1 MGTSLDDES
10 QTSERIREGLPA
22 LIDGRKRLSAC
33 NTATLDG
40 RKRLSACNTTTLD
53 NRWECG
59 RENRGGMLG

>member
-1 MGTSLDDES
+1 MVYREEMGTSLDDES

-33 NTATLDG
+33 NT
-40 RKRLSACNTTTLD
+40 TTLD

-59 RENRGGMLG
+59 RENRGECWGELLRVS